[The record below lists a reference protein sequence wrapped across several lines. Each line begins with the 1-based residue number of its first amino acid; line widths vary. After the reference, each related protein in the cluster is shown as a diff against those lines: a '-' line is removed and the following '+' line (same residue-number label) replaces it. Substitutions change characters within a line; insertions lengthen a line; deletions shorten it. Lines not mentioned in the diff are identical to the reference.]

1 MDKLLEQ
8 AGQILLQQG
17 LSGLA
22 ILGLVYLVYMLR
34 AENAAQRTS
43 HRTELAERDKLIF
56 QIQEER
62 VTEARSGYEVI
73 RSIQRNMDA
82 ILDALRGR

>member
-8 AGQILLQQG
+8 AGGILLQQG
-17 LSGLA
+17 LSGVA
-22 ILGLVYLVYMLR
+22 IIGLVYLIYMLR
-34 AENAAQRTS
+34 AELAATRTS

-82 ILDALRGR
+82 ILDALKGR